1 MKLAGPLR
9 RGEQPESSPDG
20 TMTLTE
26 HLGEL
31 RQRIIRA
38 SLAVIVGMIAIL
50 AFYDQVLA
58 FLLEPYERLCKS
70 NPDFC
75 PLTSEGGVPSLIIT
89 DPVEGLSTRIRIAMY
104 GGLLIALPVIM
115 WQLWK
120 FIVPALKSNEKRYAV
135 PFIMSS
141 VVLFLLGCL
150 LAYLTLEKALEFLI
164 SWAGEDVEAF
174 FQVSK
179 YIRLVTLMAFAFG
192 VGFQFPV
199 LLVFLQLVGVLTP
212 QQLLGAWRYAIV
224 GIVVLAAVI
233 TPSGDPI
240 SLAALAGPMLVLYFI
255 AIGIGLLV
263 QRRSAARD
271 RVAATS
277 SAGR

>member
-1 MKLAGPLR
+1 MRLVHNPLR
-9 RGEQPESSPDG
+9 RGERPDRTPDA

-38 SLAVIVGMIAIL
+38 GLAVLVGMIAIM
-50 AFYDQVLA
+50 AFYDRVLQ
-58 FLLEPYERLCKS
+58 FLLEPYDRLCRADA
-70 NPDFC
+70 DFC
-75 PLTSEGGVPSLIIT
+75 GLAALDGTPSLVIT
-89 DPVEGLSTRIRIAMY
+89 DPVEGLSTRVRIAMY

-115 WQLWK
+115 WQIWR
-120 FIVPALKSNEKRYAV
+120 FVVPALKANEKKYAI
-135 PFIMSS
+135 PFILSS
-141 VVLFLLGCL
+141 VTLFLLGCV

-164 SWAGEDVEAF
+164 AWAGQDVQSL

-199 LLVFLQLVGVLTP
+199 LLVFLQLVGVITP
-212 QQLLGAWRYAIV
+212 QQLLGAWRYAIL

-240 SLAALAGPMLVLYFI
+240 SLTALAAPMLVLYFI
-255 AIGIGLLV
+255 AVGIGLIA
-263 QRRSAARD
+263 QRRSAASAP
-271 RVAATS
+271 AAT
-277 SAGR
+277 

>member
-1 MKLAGPLR
+1 MKLAHNPLR
-9 RGEQPESSPDG
+9 RGERPERTPDA

-26 HLGEL
+26 HLAEL

-38 SLAVIVGMIAIL
+38 ALAVTVGMIGVL
-50 AFYDQVLA
+50 AFYDQVLG
-58 FLLEPYERLCKS
+58 FLLEPYERLCLR

-104 GGLLIALPVIM
+104 GGLLLSLPVIM
-115 WQLWK
+115 WQLWR
-120 FIVPALKSNEKRYAV
+120 FVVPALKSNEKRYAI
-135 PFIMSS
+135 PFIVSS
-141 VVLFLLGCL
+141 VVLFLLGCV

-164 SWAGEDVEAF
+164 SWAGDDVEAF

-199 LLVFLQLVGVLTP
+199 LLVFLQLAGVLTP

-263 QRRSAARD
+263 QRRSAARE
-271 RVAATS
+271 RVAAT
-277 SAGR
+277 

>member
-1 MKLAGPLR
+1 MKLAHNPLR
-9 RGEQPESSPDG
+9 RGERPERTPDA

-26 HLGEL
+26 HLAEL

-38 SLAVIVGMIAIL
+38 ALAVTVGMIAVL
-50 AFYDQVLA
+50 AFYDQVLG
-58 FLLEPYERLCKS
+58 FLLEPYEQLCES
-70 NPDFC
+70 NPEFRGLADC
-75 PLTSEGGVPSLIIT
+75 SLIIT

-104 GGLLIALPVIM
+104 GGLLLALPVIM
-115 WQLWK
+115 WQIWR
-120 FIVPALKSNEKRYAV
+120 FVVPALKSNEKRYAI
-135 PFIMSS
+135 PFIASS
-141 VVLFLLGCL
+141 VSLFLLGCV
-150 LAYLTLEKALEFLI
+150 LAYLTLEKALQFLI
-164 SWAGEDVEAF
+164 SWAGEDVESL

-179 YIRLVTLMAFAFG
+179 YVRLVTLMAFAFG

-199 LLVFLQLVGVLTP
+199 LLVFLQLAGVLTP

-263 QRRSAARD
+263 QRRSAARE
-271 RVAATS
+271 RVAAT
-277 SAGR
+277 

>member
-1 MKLAGPLR
+1 MKLAHNPLR
-9 RGEQPESSPDG
+9 RGQRPEPTPDA

-26 HLGEL
+26 HLAEL

-38 SLAVIVGMIAIL
+38 SLAVVVGMIAIL
-50 AFYDQVLA
+50 AFYDSVLK
-58 FLLEPYERLCKS
+58 FLLEPYERLCGRDV
-70 NPDFC
+70 DFC
-75 PLTSEGGVPSLIIT
+75 GLASEGGVPSLIIT

-115 WQLWK
+115 WQIWR
-120 FIVPALKSNEKRYAV
+120 FVVPALKANEKRYAI
-135 PFIMSS
+135 PFIVSS
-141 VVLFLLGCL
+141 VVLFLLGCV

-164 SWAGEDVEAF
+164 SWAGEDVEAL

-255 AIGIGLLV
+255 AAGIGLLA
-263 QRRSAARD
+263 QRRAAARE
-271 RVAATS
+271 RVAAT
-277 SAGR
+277 